1 MYKKATIFN
10 VFFSFLIFSTNSV
23 YSAEQKY
30 IKGAAYFVL
39 LKNSTA
45 ASDFAMARF
54 FSADGCLVATKV
66 VSKKIENPVYP
77 TKLLDQSVGKIKV
90 ANLIV
95 VKVEGK
101 VYLSFFDKENNE
113 LIRYPYNR
121 SFQQLTDEE
130 TQKVFSLQDLQEHN
144 KYEISEDLIKGVPS
158 QAILCLED
166 N

>member
-1 MYKKATIFN
+1 MSKNNY
-10 VFFSFLIFSTNSV
+10 VFFFVLILSTNTV
-23 YSAEQKY
+23 YCAEQGP

-45 ASDFAMARF
+45 ASNVAMARF

-95 VKVEGK
+95 VKVDGK
-101 VYLSFFDKENNE
+101 VYLSFFDKEKNE
-113 LIRYPYNR
+113 LMKYPYNR
-121 SFQQLTDEE
+121 STQQLTDEE
-130 TQKVFSLQDLQEHN
+130 NQKIFNLQDLQEHN